1 MPQTSSP
8 DIVIVGAG
16 FAGVATAFHL
26 ARRAPDRKVLLLERE
41 DIAGM
46 HSSGRNAGMIRQ
58 VTSEETVSRLARR
71 GASFIQGLA
80 PGSGIL
86 RATGSVLIAGR
97 DKAAQLRA
105 DMAKAREGGLEVLEL
120 EPAEARRRFPALERA
135 DFDVACHSPGDGVVD
150 LVGLVRWYLDA
161 ARSLGVEVRLGE
173 NVEAVLTRDG
183 RVLGVRSGAREIE
196 ASVVVNAAG
205 PWAGDVGAMAGAAPM
220 PLRPR
225 RRHVFVTEP
234 AAWVDPGWPFLWD
247 VSTEVYFRPEEGG
260 LLLSPCDESDPGDKG
275 SDAGRSGRPR
285 DPPVEAR
292 AAVPAPPR
300 PPRRPSLVRR
310 AHPDPRSGR
319 FVVGPDPTVR
329 GFFWVAGLG
338 GHGVTTSHAVGRAR
352 GGPRARAGARRGESA
367 QPGAVGLT
375 GRRPGAWRL
384 SAPERRLRR
393 LSTIAG
399 RDADA
404 IRPVDCRL

>member
-1 MPQTSSP
+1 M
-8 DIVIVGAG
+8 IVGAG

-41 DIAGM
+41 DVAGM

-58 VTSEETVSRLARR
+58 VTSEETVSRLARS
-71 GASFIQGLA
+71 GASFIHGLA

-105 DMAKAREGGLEVLEL
+105 DMAKAREGGLEVLDL

-150 LVGLVRWYLDA
+150 LVGFVRWYLDA
-161 ARSLGVEVRLGE
+161 ARSLGVEVRLGA

-183 RVLGVRSGAREIE
+183 RVLGIRSGAREIS
-196 ASVVVNAAG
+196 APVVVNAAG

-225 RRHVFVTEP
+225 RRHVFVTERSP
-234 AAWVDPGWPFLWD
+234 NDPSWPFLWD

-275 SDAGRSGRPR
+275 SDERSI
-285 DPPVEAR
+285 
-292 AAVPAPPR
+292 
-300 PPRRPSLVRR
+300 RRPTGSSGPSSGSSSR
-310 AHPDPRSGR
+310 AS
-319 FVVGPDPTVR
+319 
-329 GFFWVAGLG
+329 A
-338 GHGVTTSHAVGRAR
+338 TS
-352 GGPRARAGARRGESA
+352 P
-367 QPGAVGLT
+367 
-375 GRRPGAWRL
+375 
-384 SAPERRLRR
+384 
-393 LSTIAG
+393 
-399 RDADA
+399 
-404 IRPVDCRL
+404 